1 MSNARPDF
9 ITIQLSEAGRRMA
22 GEAGT
27 VGWANGRRHFHFVA
41 GETQEVERSFEWN
54 HLLRHEQFE
63 GEAILEEVP
72 EDVEATA
79 NAVSEDEQPRGG
91 SRKRGVKDGE

>member
-1 MSNARPDF
+1 MNRPRPDF
-9 ITIQLSEAGRRMA
+9 VMIRLSEAGKRMA

-41 GETQEVERSFEWN
+41 DVPQEVERAFEWN
-54 HLLRHEQFE
+54 YLLRHEMFA

-72 EDVEATA
+72 AEEVVDDNDVA
-79 NAVSEDEQPRGG
+79 P
-91 SRKRGVKDGE
+91 KDGE

>member
-1 MSNARPDF
+1 MSKARPDF

-27 VGWANGRRHFHFVA
+27 VGWANGRRHFHFKA
-41 GETQEVERSFEWN
+41 GEAQEIERSYEWN
-54 HLLRHEQFE
+54 HLLRHERFE
-63 GEAILEEVP
+63 GEAILEEVL

-79 NAVSEDEQPRGG
+79 NAVSEDVQPRGG
-91 SRKRGVKDGE
+91 SRQRGVKDGE